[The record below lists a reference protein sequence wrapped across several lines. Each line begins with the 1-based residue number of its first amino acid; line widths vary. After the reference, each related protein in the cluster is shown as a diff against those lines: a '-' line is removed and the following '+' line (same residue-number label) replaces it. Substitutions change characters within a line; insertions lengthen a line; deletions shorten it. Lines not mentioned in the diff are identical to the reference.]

1 MKRAGLDHLRRICL
15 PRTRVNRYWG
25 SGGLQGSD
33 FSLGYTRLRREFWRG
48 KEGIVNLKER
58 ALAGVLGGV
67 AATLVLSG
75 LREAF
80 TRFGLVFETAPM
92 QVVDRVEELGLVGD
106 LSPGGRR
113 LLTVVAHFAYGM
125 GTGTAFG
132 FLRRERGG
140 PVEETAVGAALG
152 LLVWGAGWASWLPLT
167 GVHRAPW
174 TERTPKVLLPV
185 LDHAVFGAAWELAN
199 WAVGGRARDD

>member
-1 MKRAGLDHLRRICL
+1 VNKGRRRGRLR
-15 PRTRVNRYWG
+15 
-25 SGGLQGSD
+25 GSD
-33 FSLGYTRLRREFWRG
+33 FSLGYTGFHWEFWRG

-58 ALAGVLGGV
+58 AMAGVLGGV

-80 TRFGLVFETAPM
+80 TRVGLVFETAPM

-132 FLRRERGG
+132 FLRRERGR
-140 PVEETAVGAALG
+140 PVEEAAVGAALG
-152 LLVWGAGWASWLPLT
+152 LLVWGVGWASWLPLA

-185 LDHAVFGAAWELAN
+185 LDHAVFGAAWGLAN
-199 WAVGGRARDD
+199 WAVGGRERDD